1 MVHDSGAG
9 VTTAIVAVKTG
20 VLVFGGLITYF
31 SFKAFRRTGAPALRS
46 LAAGFAII
54 TVGALISGLLD
65 QALPLLFGMH
75 SSLGLTVLLNGIF
88 TLVGFVV
95 ITYSLYSE

>member
-9 VTTAIVAVKTG
+9 ITSAVVAVKTG
-20 VLVFGGLITYF
+20 ILVFGGLITYF
-31 SFKAFRRTGAPALRS
+31 SLKAFRRTGSLALRS

-65 QALPLLFGMH
+65 QVLPLLFGVR
-75 SSLGLTVLLNGIF
+75 SSLGLTVLLNGTF

-95 ITYSLYSE
+95 ITDSLYTE